1 MTCAASTAWAWR
13 FADDGEVPIP
23 TRNPSS
29 TRSATTYK
37 SSPLTWRFTILIHH
51 PICVPFLEAL
61 PKPSSNRW
69 GNQLPLRYAPLV
81 EAKGSCHRHRDP
93 RKGHLFQ
100 SQIFSWRNH
109 LFKQFVQPVNLV
121 NLMNLVCT
129 LRTIMFMIC
138 ETSVYWEAL
147 AVRNLQIPSQRIKFV
162 CSIASWSSYVELFP
176 PVTCPLTQFIKIK
189 QEAKQITSN
198 NKKRKI
204 EMKTGTNKKKK
215 HIQSVFRI
223 LIMTIVCVSDFLM
236 CVTLAFK
243 CFFSPFSRCSN
254 NRRSHPPSGNYMAFH
269 LLQLLVSTLSKA

>member
-23 TRNPSS
+23 IKNPSS
-29 TRSATTYK
+29 TRSATTSK
-37 SSPLTWRFTILIHH
+37 SSPLTWRFTILLIHH

-69 GNQLPLRYAPLV
+69 GNQLPLRQAPLL

-109 LFKQFVQPVNLV
+109 LFKQFVHPVNLV

-162 CSIASWSSYVELFP
+162 CTIASWSTFSLFFAFSSWL
-176 PVTCPLTQFIKIK
+176 C
-189 QEAKQITSN
+189 
-198 NKKRKI
+198 
-204 EMKTGTNKKKK
+204 
-215 HIQSVFRI
+215 
-223 LIMTIVCVSDFLM
+223 VCVSNFLM